1 MNYTRV
7 YQLNNEFR
15 GPGFSAVLETD
26 THSKLLYRSSF
37 RQGIISYSNYRQAE
51 PVLAIGLIS
60 DEAIRN
66 FGS

>member
-1 MNYTRV
+1 MSLEGQVLVQFWNRYTFP
-7 YQLNNEFR
+7 NF
-15 GPGFSAVLETD
+15 F
-26 THSKLLYRSSF
+26 YRSSF

-60 DEAIRN
+60 DETLRN